1 MHARPASQIAQMAEN
16 AVSEVW
22 LKVDSQ
28 KIDASSIIDIL
39 AMCAV
44 KGTQVKVEVN
54 SEDDINILD
63 QIVEFFEDGFGE
75 T

>member
-1 MHARPASQIAQMAEN
+1 MHARPASQIVQMTEN

-22 LKVDSQ
+22 LNVDSQ
-28 KIDASSIIDIL
+28 RIDASSIIDIL

-44 KGTQVKVEVN
+44 KGTQVKVEIV
-54 SEDDINILD
+54 SEKDINILD
-63 QIVEFFEDGFGE
+63 QIVEFFETGFGE